1 MTMMTFLTL
10 STTSSFCFLSLYP
23 LFCQSVCSS
32 FHSSVLLYIYR
43 SVCLSVCISTHPL
56 KFPSQFSFNS
66 HFYLIPQAIVLITDG
81 SSVSYPQGLAVIAKS
96 LREAGVKV
104 VVVLVG
110 DADKGLDNVKPLA
123 SEMDLIVTVG
133 SPDRLKVMVQPAVDK
148 ILQGN

>member
-1 MTMMTFLTL
+1 MTFLTCQPL
-10 STTSSFCFLSLYP
+10 PPSVFCPFIH
-23 LFCQSVCSS
+23 CSA
-32 FHSSVLLYIYR
+32 
-43 SVCLSVCISTHPL
+43 CLSIHLSIPQCFCKFIGLSACISTHPL
-56 KFPSQFSFNS
+56 KFPFQFSFNS

-123 SEMDLIVTVG
+123 SQMDFIVTVG
-133 SPDRLKVMVQPAVDK
+133 SPDRLKVMVQPTVDK
-148 ILQGN
+148 ILQGNQYTV